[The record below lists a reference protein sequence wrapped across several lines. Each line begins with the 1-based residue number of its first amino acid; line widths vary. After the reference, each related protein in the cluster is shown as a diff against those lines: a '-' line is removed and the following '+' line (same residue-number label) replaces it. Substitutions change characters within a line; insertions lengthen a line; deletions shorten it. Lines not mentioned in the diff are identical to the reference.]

1 VIKLTN
7 ALGAEKILPLTMFF
21 KRVPFDIDVPSQPL
35 YGLDG
40 EVRTGK
46 STLRP
51 RQFVLDGRIYYPGDK
66 DRIEREL
73 DSILSFLMKPPI
85 EVYRQHHHDRFLR
98 AYPLGA
104 PQDWIDQGAELSL
117 QIPMVAPDPYW
128 YGQEVTVTVSGTQ
141 TITVE
146 GTAPTYPLITTAG
159 SVSSLV
165 VSNALTGKGFA
176 VSGATGVIEVDND
189 ERNPSVVVGG
199 VSRLDL
205 ISEPWLLNGFELL
218 PGQNQITT
226 NTPIT
231 VTYRPRWY

>member
-1 VIKLTN
+1 VIRLTN

-35 YGLDG
+35 FGLDG
-40 EVRTGK
+40 DVVTGK
-46 STLRP
+46 PTLRP
-51 RQFVLDGRIYYPGDK
+51 RQFVLDGRIYYPDK

-73 DSILSFLMKPPI
+73 DSLLSLLMKPPI
-85 EVYRQHHHDRFLR
+85 EVYRQHYHDRFLR

-104 PQDWIDQGAELSL
+104 PQDWIDDGAELGL
-117 QIPMVAPDPYW
+117 QIPMIAHDPYW
-128 YGQEVTVTVSGTQ
+128 YGPEVTVNISGTQ
-141 TITVE
+141 TITVD

-165 VSNALTGKGFA
+165 VSNALTGKKFVVA
-176 VSGATGVIEVDND
+176 GATGVIEVDCD
-189 ERNPSVVVGG
+189 KRNMSVTVGG
-199 VSRLDL
+199 INRVDL
-205 ISEPWLLNGFELL
+205 IDDNWVLHSWALL
-218 PGQNQITT
+218 PGENQITT

>member
-1 VIKLTN
+1 MVRLVN
-7 ALGAEKILPLTMFF
+7 RQGAEKLLPETMHL
-21 KRVPFDIDVPSQPL
+21 KQIPLDLNVPTQTL
-35 YGLDG
+35 HGLSG
-40 EVRTGK
+40 AIKTGK
-46 STLRP
+46 TTMRP
-51 RQFVLDGRIYYPGDK
+51 RQLTIEGRIYHPGDK
-66 DRIEREL
+66 ERIRQDL
-73 DSILSFLMKPPI
+73 DDLLQFLSHTPI
-85 EVYRQHHHDRFLR
+85 EVYRQEPHDRFLL
-98 AYPLGA
+98 AHPQGA
-104 PQDWIDQGAELSL
+104 MQDWIDLGAELAL
-117 QIPMVAPDPYW
+117 RIPMIALDPYW
-128 YGQEVTVTVSGTQ
+128 YGPEVEVTVSGTQ

-146 GTAPTYPLITTAG
+146 GNAPTMPLITTTS
-159 SVSSLV
+159 SVSSLT
-165 VSNALTGKGFA
+165 VSNLLTGKGFA